1 MTPVEL
7 HEFPA
12 QGIWPVALAKLRN
25 CRYNLTAR
33 SQYYLGNAC
42 HVVAGPAV
50 TTVKGMVLM
59 RISARMTAGGA
70 LLLVLASTV
79 GCTKLKARD
88 QLVKGVQAFKA
99 GKYEEAVNHFQ
110 TSIAL
115 DPSYDT
121 ARLDLA
127 AAYSYQVVPNL
138 DTPENLKVAQK
149 ALDGFNAVLAKDPND
164 LTALR
169 QVASI
174 HRNIKQF
181 DQAKA
186 DEMKVISNA
195 PQDAEAHYTI
205 GVIDWT
211 QAYKNAVEVL
221 GKAGLQDDG
230 NGNPKKSPAV
240 CQELVAKNSHLV
252 EEAMQYLNKAVEI
265 NPNYDDAM
273 QYLNLNYRRKAD
285 LECGNDQARKDD
297 LAKADQWVQRATGAR
312 KANEAAKEKKLGGG
326 VKME

>member
-1 MTPVEL
+1 
-7 HEFPA
+7 
-12 QGIWPVALAKLRN
+12 
-25 CRYNLTAR
+25 
-33 SQYYLGNAC
+33 
-42 HVVAGPAV
+42 
-50 TTVKGMVLM
+50 M
-59 RISARMTAGGA
+59 RISARISAGGA

-99 GKYEEAVNHFQ
+99 GRYEEAVNHFQ

-149 ALDGFNAVLAKDPND
+149 ALDGFNEVLAKDPND

-169 QVASI
+169 QTASI
-174 HRNIKQF
+174 YRNIKKW
-181 DQAKA
+181 DEAKA
-186 DEMKVISNA
+186 AEVKVIQNA
-195 PQDAEAHYTI
+195 PQDAEANYTI

-211 QAYKNAVEVL
+211 LAYKNAVEIL
-221 GKAGLQDDG
+221 GKANLQDDG
-230 NGNPKKSPAV
+230 NGNPKKSPAT
-240 CQELVAKNSHLV
+240 CQELVAKNTPLV
-252 EEAMQYLNKAVEI
+252 NEAMQYLNKAVDI

-297 LAKADQWVQRATGAR
+297 LAQADQWVVRATGAR